1 VEPSKKTRTPK
12 TDVIGLASTL
22 LLACVSFYWTVGG
35 GIARIA
41 ALGEEQKEMR
51 RQLSYVTELT
61 NTLQEGEK
69 TLRSVEAWIEEL
81 RERLPPQMDFG
92 GFYELLTEKAAQ
104 SNVLVSEV
112 EPQGMTIKEECVE
125 MPVSVSAMGSF
136 EDFHRFLFALVN
148 APRLIK
154 MSSLSVSP
162 EKGPRLCRIDMTVSI
177 YSTRQEEE
185 RRGS

>member
-1 VEPSKKTRTPK
+1 MEPSKKPRTPK
-12 TDVIGLASTL
+12 TDVIGLAFTV
-22 LLACVSFYWTVGG
+22 LLACASFYWAVGG
-35 GIARIA
+35 GLARIS
-41 ALGEEQKEMR
+41 ALGEEQKDLTG
-51 RQLSYVTELT
+51 QLSYVTELT
-61 NTLQEGEK
+61 NVLQEGEEA
-69 TLRSVEAWIEEL
+69 LQSVEAWMEEL
-81 RERLPPQMDFG
+81 RERLPPQMDFS
-92 GFYELLTEKAAQ
+92 GFYELLTERAAQ

-112 EPQGMTIKEECVE
+112 EPQGMTIEEECVE
-125 MPVSVSAMGSF
+125 MPVSVSAIGSF

-162 EKGPRLCRIDMTVSI
+162 EKSPRLCRIDMVVSI